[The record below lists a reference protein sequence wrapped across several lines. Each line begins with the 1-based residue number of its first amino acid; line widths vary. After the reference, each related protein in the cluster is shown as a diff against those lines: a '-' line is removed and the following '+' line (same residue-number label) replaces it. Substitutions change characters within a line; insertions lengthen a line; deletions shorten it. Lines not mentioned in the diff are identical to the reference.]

1 MTQYI
6 SKYSNGKKVGAA
18 QYITEIVCE
27 NKARMEDKDLHYR
40 FWVEPYW
47 EKYYKNQIASAH
59 KLVKKYDAN
68 CIAKAL
74 TKGAGRRIFS
84 LRAKHLIP
92 LIEIE
97 EKKLSLAKSQ
107 KTIADIK
114 TENIVVKK
122 HKNKKNILDT
132 LEDLDNG

>member
-6 SKYSNGKKVGAA
+6 SKYSNGKKIGAA

-27 NKARMEDKDLHYR
+27 NKARRENKDLHYR
-40 FWVEPYW
+40 FWLEPYW

-59 KLVKKYDAN
+59 KLVKKYDAT

-74 TKGAGRRIFS
+74 TRGPGRSIFS
-84 LRAKHLIP
+84 LRANHLIP
-92 LIEIE
+92 LIEME
-97 EKKLSLAKSQ
+97 QKKLELSKQ
-107 KTIADIK
+107 KDTISNVKQD
-114 TENIVVKK
+114 NIVVKK
-122 HKNKKNILDT
+122 YKHKKNILDT